1 MPLKQPVKIV
11 WVISDGI
18 PGHFNQSKGILL
30 ALQQLAL
37 QQQHQLQVEWVEL
50 RLRSGLY
57 RRLLGWLLNHS
68 RTNLSV
74 LSLSLLPLFYR
85 GQLPTGQPD
94 MVVGAG
100 GKSAFAVAWLGQ
112 FFQAQTIFAGSL
124 RQLKASL
131 FDAILI
137 LEPDAPPPFISLQT
151 SPMPINQE
159 LLTQAAEQWR
169 TEQRQV
175 SQTQAAQ
182 SASTQSLSNQPLA
195 TTQSLAKPLWAI
207 LIGGDGAGAVY
218 QDSDWHTL
226 ALQLNAIAQ
235 QQSIQWLLTTS
246 RRTGAAAEA
255 ILKQHINSDVLAD
268 AVWWSVQPRAV
279 TSAYLGLSELVM
291 CTVDSMSMMM
301 ESVSALR
308 PVVSLIP
315 QQFKPDAHFQAAI
328 DRLQQQ
334 KLVQQQPIQTL
345 DQSVKLFLQLQPL
358 TQEPSLKLADA
369 LQKRLYKNQ

>member
-1 MPLKQPVKIV
+1 MAIKQNVKTV

-30 ALQQLAL
+30 ALQHLAV
-37 QQQHQLQVEWVEL
+37 QQNDQLQVEWVEL

-57 RRLLGWLLNHS
+57 RRLLGWLLN
-68 RTNLSV
+68 RNRP
-74 LSLSLLPLFYR
+74 SLSILPLFYR
-85 GQLPTGQPD
+85 GQLPNGQPD

-124 RQLKASL
+124 RRLKASL

-137 LEPDAPPPFISLQT
+137 LEPHAPVPFISLQT
-151 SPMPINQE
+151 SPMPINQV
-159 LLTQAAEQWR
+159 LLKQAAEQWLIEQSQAEQNQK
-169 TEQRQV
+169 EQRQAEQFR
-175 SQTQAAQ
+175 SF
-182 SASTQSLSNQPLA
+182 QPL
-195 TTQSLAKPLWAI
+195 SKPLWSI

-218 QDSDWHTL
+218 QDSDWQAL

-255 ILKQHINSDVLAD
+255 ILKQHLNPHLLAD

-291 CTVDSMSMMM
+291 CTVDSMSMIM
-301 ESVSALR
+301 ESVSAMR

-315 QQFKPDAHFQAAI
+315 QQFKPDVHFQAAI